1 MVLVVLVVM
10 VLVVHLVV
18 EVEAEADADAEVEV
32 EGSGSSV
39 SHSSSEVELVV
50 SGFSEV
56 VEVTGGGVMLV
67 DGAADEVE
75 TSVEVLG
82 EAEVV
87 DEAL

>member
-18 EVEAEADADAEVEV
+18 EDEAEVEV
-32 EGSGSSV
+32 SGSSLSV
-39 SHSSSEVELVV
+39 SDSHSSSEVELVV
-50 SGFSEV
+50 SGFAEV

-82 EAEVV
+82 EAELV

>member
-18 EVEAEADADAEVEV
+18 EVDGEAEVEV
-32 EGSGSSV
+32 SGSSV
-39 SHSSSEVELVV
+39 SVSLSHSSSEVELVV
-50 SGFSEV
+50 SGFEEV
-56 VEVTGGGVMLV
+56 VDVTGGGVMLV

-82 EAEVV
+82 EAELV